1 VDGYRTEEEQVEAIK
16 KWWDENG
23 KSIIAGVVIGIA
35 AIFGWRGYNEHQVN
49 QAMEASLLYEQMIV
63 AARKNDAENSRVYA
77 ERIINEYE
85 SGTYAVFAKL
95 MLAKLA
101 AEQNDLEQAETQ
113 LLWVLNHNKQQE
125 IEHIANLRLARV
137 YIAADKLDKAQALLN
152 TDKPGEFVA
161 RYEEL
166 RGDLLVKQGELE
178 AAREAY
184 QKALFNTVATEE
196 AQSILEMKLD
206 NLGRG

>member
-1 VDGYRTEEEQVEAIK
+1 MDGYRTEEEQVEAIK